1 MRNIWSGV
9 IAASFVATVGLSAQQ
24 APPTSAPAAPGA
36 QQPAPSGQASGQSRT
51 VTVSGCIQNAPAAS
65 ATATAG
71 GASASASAA
80 PKFVLAT
87 KPAPGAAGG
96 GAVGTSG
103 TAMRY
108 QLDGEEKTISPP
120 QPSGRDHGNCSG
132 RGGSRRGCCGRRRR
146 RGCGWSDAEGRLSQ
160 DGVGDLFVD
169 RLSGT
174 ALYRGERA
182 FSARVVWPADTK
194 EGGDHVSDY
203 RLLC

>member
-24 APPTSAPAAPGA
+24 APPTSAPAAPGRA
-36 QQPAPSGQASGQSRT
+36 EQPAPSAQASGQSKT

-65 ATATAG
+65 ATATSG

-87 KPAPGAAGG
+87 KPAAGAAGG

-108 QLDGEEKTISPP
+108 QLDGEEKAISPHLNH
-120 QPSGRDHGNCSG
+120 QVEITGTVQGGGASGAASAGAGAGSSAAGPTLKVESVKMVAATCS
-132 RGGSRRGCCGRRRR
+132 
-146 RGCGWSDAEGRLSQ
+146 
-160 DGVGDLFVD
+160 
-169 RLSGT
+169 
-174 ALYRGERA
+174 
-182 FSARVVWPADTK
+182 
-194 EGGDHVSDY
+194 
-203 RLLC
+203 